1 MRGSKKEKTLC
12 NKPRQRLDF
21 MCLHAYMK
29 KKRTTR
35 SGNTF
40 SFVPVMLFPLFVRA
54 CVCECVCARV
64 CACARTR
71 VFGGSCGGRG
81 GGGGVIRLRTGP

>member
-21 MCLHAYMK
+21 MCLHAYMR

-54 CVCECVCARV
+54 CVCARV

>member
-54 CVCECVCARV
+54 CVCECVCVRV
-64 CACARTR
+64 CACARVR
-71 VFGGSCGGRG
+71 VRVCLEGAVEVGEGE
-81 GGGGVIRLRTGP
+81 GVLLG